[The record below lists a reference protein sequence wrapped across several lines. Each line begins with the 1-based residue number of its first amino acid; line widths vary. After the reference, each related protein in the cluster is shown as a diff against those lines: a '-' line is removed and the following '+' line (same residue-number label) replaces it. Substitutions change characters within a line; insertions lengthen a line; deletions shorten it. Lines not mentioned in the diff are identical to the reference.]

1 MSNSQSATLQGKVV
15 VRADLKAET
24 GLRIGGSSE
33 GLKIGGVD
41 ARIIR
46 DAWNRPY
53 LPGSSLKGK
62 LRSLLERKLGARIA
76 VGDSRVAEHKCMTA
90 LEYAQCPICRTF
102 GIASKAA
109 LDTMTLT
116 RMQVRDVYLD
126 EASVKALPAAD
137 VTLSEIKTEIMIDRL
152 TGTTG
157 TKGAGG
163 LRQIERVPAG
173 AVFRPAEF
181 VLNVYEEPDKEL
193 LRHVFVAMELLED
206 DYLGG
211 MGSRGYGKVKFE
223 NIGVWWNRAA
233 DYESG
238 KVALAEDRRIN
249 GDMKAPSALVQGF
262 DALKAKLT

>member
-1 MSNSQSATLQGKVV
+1 VNERETVALKGKVLV
-15 VRADLKAET
+15 LAELRAVT

-46 DAWNRPY
+46 DPWDRPY

-62 LRSLLERKLGARIA
+62 LRTLLEHHLEVSLE
-76 VGDSRVAEHKCMTA
+76 VGIGRVAEHRCKSAADYSSCA
-90 LEYAQCPICRTF
+90 VCRAF
-102 GIASKAA
+102 GTREA
-109 LDTMTLT
+109 LDTMSLT
-116 RMQVRDVYLD
+116 RLRVRDAYLD
-126 EASVKALPAAD
+126 ESSVKALPAAE
-137 VTLSEIKTEIMIDRL
+137 VTLSEVKTEIMIDRR

-157 TKGAGG
+157 GRGAGG

-173 AVFRPAEF
+173 AIFRPVEL
-181 VLNVYEEPDKEL
+181 VLNVFEESDKDL
-193 LRHVFVAMELLED
+193 LKHVFVAMELLED

-223 NIGVWWNRAA
+223 NVGVWWNRAA

-238 KVALAEDRRIN
+238 KVALADDRRIN
-249 GDMKAPSALVQGF
+249 GDMKTPTALVAGF